1 MEQLKNF
8 NLHNLF
14 RQLQLSDEDFEEW
27 LKTLKLLPRRKI
39 CECGQDMNFKWKK
52 ESKYP
57 LWICYKK
64 TNHDGK
70 QPTKDGKQ
78 PKKNLEDMIFFTI
91 SGHKLHNYT
100 HKLMI
105 YTVIL
110 LWNRFI
116 VISNE

>member
-27 LKTLKLLPRRKI
+27 PKTLKLLPRRKI
-39 CECGQDMNFKWKK
+39 CECGQDMNLKWKTDR
-52 ESKYP
+52 KYP
-57 LWICYKK
+57 LWI
-64 TNHDGK
+64 
-70 QPTKDGKQ
+70 
-78 PKKNLEDMIFFTI
+78 
-91 SGHKLHNYT
+91 

-116 VISNE
+116 VI

>member
-52 ESKYP
+52 ESK
-57 LWICYKK
+57 
-64 TNHDGK
+64 
-70 QPTKDGKQ
+70 
-78 PKKNLEDMIFFTI
+78 
-91 SGHKLHNYT
+91 
-100 HKLMI
+100 
-105 YTVIL
+105 
-110 LWNRFI
+110 
-116 VISNE
+116 

>member
-1 MEQLKNF
+1 MSSLQERDFEAKLGTYAVWVRHGGRIFSRKNSFTIFYQFIYFIAMEQLKNF

-52 ESKYP
+52 
-57 LWICYKK
+57 
-64 TNHDGK
+64 
-70 QPTKDGKQ
+70 
-78 PKKNLEDMIFFTI
+78 FF
-91 SGHKLHNYT
+91 
-100 HKLMI
+100 
-105 YTVIL
+105 TVIL